1 MNTLLWYA
9 WISKLLNSG
18 TSICLTSMP
27 CACPGARQAI
37 LILCQS
43 CKPKFS
49 LEAIIDWFV
58 RPINLWPFGCKYS
71 FRNIILQLHWQAW
84 NVLLTFV
91 CVKLSEFL
99 AFLSPCC
106 FAVEPGYHQR
116 AECGA
121 SRRNQQICVTVTL
134 CCVLPVLLN
143 VIAAFQKLTSLGYS
157 MYSPVAAFGFAQT
170 SITNKALNRLF
181 PNKAFAKGT
190 SLHVY

>member
-1 MNTLLWYA
+1 MIRNNNYYFSKHMNTLLWYA
-9 WISKLLNSG
+9 WISTLLNSG

-27 CACPGARQAI
+27 CACPGAPQDI

-91 CVKLSEFL
+91 CIKLSDFEHFCPHVASL
-99 AFLSPCC
+99 WNLDYHQHADWVWCVTKSVWLSP
-106 FAVEPGYHQR
+106 FFR
-116 AECGA
+116 ASCQMSWQCSRNWLCG
-121 SRRNQQICVTVTL
+121 
-134 CCVLPVLLN
+134 
-143 VIAAFQKLTSLGYS
+143 
-157 MYSPVAAFGFAQT
+157 
-170 SITNKALNRLF
+170 
-181 PNKAFAKGT
+181 GT
-190 SLHVY
+190 TCIRQ